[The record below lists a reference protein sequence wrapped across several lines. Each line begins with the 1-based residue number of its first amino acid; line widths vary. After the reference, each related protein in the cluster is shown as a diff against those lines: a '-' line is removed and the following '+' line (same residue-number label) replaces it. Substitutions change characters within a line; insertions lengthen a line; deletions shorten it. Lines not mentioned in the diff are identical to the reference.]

1 MAQYQAT
8 IFKDVGKLKTQ
19 SLSTLGASALSVEKL
34 FKDNGVPMEPGY
46 LCDSLE
52 LARTLGGFWAK
63 DGEDMQTVATV
74 AERGKLLVAARLA
87 AVAKCLDGHADPLLQ
102 EKLEKISAGN
112 LDPSY
117 AGVSEARN
125 TLFELEM
132 LARLKQ
138 FAELAKLQ
146 EEPGADI
153 FFVHRYILMQMECKY
168 LTSDKHKS
176 AVDLVRKACEQL
188 DTRKHFGIV
197 ALEIDSHARHPDLR
211 EQPTT
216 AAAYEKLSEY
226 TAEFLGEVNREI
238 QDVVGQYSKPRGL
251 IFTAHTNA
259 MIASKNCIDV
269 GMCYVGNSAVN
280 LPSHYPDFALLIS
293 IASGLREGLPA

>member
-102 EKLEKISAGN
+102 EKLEKIS
-112 LDPSY
+112 
-117 AGVSEARN
+117 
-125 TLFELEM
+125 
-132 LARLKQ
+132 
-138 FAELAKLQ
+138 
-146 EEPGADI
+146 
-153 FFVHRYILMQMECKY
+153 
-168 LTSDKHKS
+168 
-176 AVDLVRKACEQL
+176 
-188 DTRKHFGIV
+188 V